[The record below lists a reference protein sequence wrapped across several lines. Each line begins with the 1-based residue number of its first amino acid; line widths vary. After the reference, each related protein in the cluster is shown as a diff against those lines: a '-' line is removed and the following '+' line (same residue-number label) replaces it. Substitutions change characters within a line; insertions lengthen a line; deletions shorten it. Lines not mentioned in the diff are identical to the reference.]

1 MEAGVQNEG
10 DREKRTKERGEGEFA
25 RKRCRKEKRI
35 GETERG
41 ERTTKENFLRRQRK
55 GEETKGDRV
64 RRDVS
69 LVESEKRKQLR

>member
-25 RKRCRKEKRI
+25 RKRCRKEGI

-41 ERTTKENFLRRQRK
+41 ERTNDEGEFF
-55 GEETKGDRV
+55 EETKEGGGNE
-64 RRDVS
+64 RR
-69 LVESEKRKQLR
+69 

>member
-41 ERTTKENFLRRQRK
+41 ERTNDEGEFF
-55 GEETKGDRV
+55 EETKEGGGNE
-64 RRDVS
+64 RR
-69 LVESEKRKQLR
+69 